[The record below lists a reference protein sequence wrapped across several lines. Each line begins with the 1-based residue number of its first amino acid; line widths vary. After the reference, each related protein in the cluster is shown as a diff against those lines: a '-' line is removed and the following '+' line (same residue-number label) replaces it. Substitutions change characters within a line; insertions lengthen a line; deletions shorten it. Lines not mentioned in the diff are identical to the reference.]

1 MDLGDIMSAWTVVA
15 LVLFVV
21 IVIWAWSGK
30 RRQAFEEAARIPLE
44 NDDEMITPG
53 ATLKENNHV

>member
-15 LVLFVV
+15 LVLFVA

-30 RRQAFEEAARIPLE
+30 RRQSFEEAARIPLE
-44 NDDEMITPG
+44 NDDETITPE